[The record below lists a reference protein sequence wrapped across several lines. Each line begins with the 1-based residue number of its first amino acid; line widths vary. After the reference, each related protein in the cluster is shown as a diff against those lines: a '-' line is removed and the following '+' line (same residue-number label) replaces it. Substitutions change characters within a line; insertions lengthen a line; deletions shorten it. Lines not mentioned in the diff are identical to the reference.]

1 MKGRFR
7 LNGISRN
14 EKRVYRKLQKHL
26 NAQPVGFPSTWSGAE
41 IRFLRRMFTVEEARL
56 ALHLSYR
63 PSSLSLIM
71 ETAGD
76 GFDRKRAEELL
87 ENLLMKGSIGFKE
100 VEGERRWFLLPMV
113 VGMYEAQD
121 GRPTRSF
128 LRDAGAYMNTMSF
141 GKSLL
146 SARPSQMRTVP
157 INASIPVDFPVATYD
172 QVTSLVDAS
181 PGPFVIL
188 RCICRESSA
197 LRGKPCGVTRRGE
210 TCLGMGSMA
219 AMVLHR
225 GNGREI
231 ERAEALD
238 ILRMNQEEGLVLQP
252 SNAREPEFICSCCG
266 CCCGMLKLQKMLPSP
281 VDFWTSSFRAEIDP
295 ESCTGCGICVKRCQV
310 DAVSLRGSPDV
321 AVISGNRCIG
331 CGLCVP
337 ACPAG
342 AVRLVPGGEEKMPP
356 EDTEDLYETIMSNRR
371 GPLGRLALLLR
382 VLVKRRR

>member
-1 MKGRFR
+1 MRS
-7 LNGISRN
+7 IPAD
-14 EKRVYRKLQKHL
+14 EKRVYRRLQRHL
-26 NAQPVGFPSTWSGAE
+26 DRQPVGFPSTWSGAD
-41 IRFLRRMFTVEEARL
+41 IRFLRRMFTVEEAKL
-56 ALHLSYR
+56 ALHLSYS
-63 PSSLSLIM
+63 PSPLPQIM
-71 ETAGD
+71 ETADD
-76 GFDRKRAEELL
+76 GFCRERAGELL

-100 VEGERRWFLLPMV
+100 VRGEGRWFLLPMV

-128 LRDAGAYMNTMSF
+128 LRDAGSYMSTLSF
-141 GKSLL
+141 GKSFL

-157 INASIPVDFPVATYD
+157 INASIPVDLPVATYD
-172 QVTSLVDAS
+172 QVTSLVEAS

-188 RCICRESSA
+188 PCICREGSA
-197 LRGKPCGVTRRGE
+197 LRGKPCTVTRRGE

-238 ILRMNQEEGLVLQP
+238 ILRKNQEEGLVLQP

-266 CCCGMLKLQKMLPSP
+266 CCCGMLKLQKMLPNP
-281 VDFWTSSFRAEIDP
+281 VDFWTSSFRAETDP

-310 DAVSLRGSPDV
+310 DAVSLRGSPAV

-342 AVRLVPGGEEKMPP
+342 AVRLVPGHVEKIPP
-356 EDTEDLYETIMSNRR
+356 KDTEDLYETIMSNRK
-371 GPLGRLALLLR
+371 GPLGRLTLLLK